1 MKFKV
6 GDKVKCLI
14 DLSRVDAEKV
24 GTVVVVSDDGE
35 SVGVDFKK
43 DMRGHT
49 IGGRISTQTG
59 WWFGPESL
67 RKVNMTM
74 SNK

>member
-1 MKFKV
+1 MKLKV

-14 DLSRVDAEKV
+14 DFSPAEEGQV

-59 WWFGPESL
+59 WWFGQESL